1 MFEEVGK
8 KQHTAQDLKALA
20 LEVVLALALCGAI
33 AIGLVW
39 VFRYTG

>member
-8 KQHTAQDLKALA
+8 TQHTDKKTLL

-33 AIGLVW
+33 GIGLVW